1 MLTPTT
7 RFTDA
12 TFQTALTLSS
22 QNNPF
27 ADENGN
33 IQVRPGNRLPG
44 VPRHLFK
51 VGADYGITEK
61 WVVGFS
67 ALVASGKFLT
77 GDELNLNPTTGAYG
91 VLNIHSNYQVIEHV
105 QVFAQ
110 IENVVNSR
118 YATFGTFSRWDP
130 IRPSYRRQD
139 RPIHGA
145 SAWLRRSVPLAG

>member
-1 MLTPTT
+1 
-7 RFTDA
+7 
-12 TFQTALTLSS
+12 LTLSS

-67 ALVASGKFLT
+67 ALVASGRFLT
-77 GDELNLNPTTGAYG
+77 GDESNLNPTTGAYG

-110 IENVVNSR
+110 LENVVNSR
-118 YATFGTFSRWDP
+118 YATFGTFSPVGSDTPLIQAPGSTNTRSLSPAPP
-130 IRPSYRRQD
+130 I
-139 RPIHGA
+139 
-145 SAWLRRSVPLAG
+145 SAFGGVRVTF